1 MRLAGYPQD
10 QHLPRCCTWLNLAP
24 AGWLRPGAFFR
35 VCDAEKPQNAPR
47 ALKSCIS
54 KIRVIRLSLLNQ
66 PMKFKMNIE
75 NFAKMRALQNAHTS
89 ANTQFLDHVLSGAQG
104 DEIREKILTKR
115 LQFDTTPVLYSM
127 VENLCGLLDC
137 SKREFWKW
145 LSLRLAT
152 KPKRFSVIPMSK
164 RRVTASANLKRLKP
178 CPCSHSMG

>member
-137 SKREFWKW
+137 SKREFLEMAVVEACNKAEAVFGDTYVE
-145 LSLRLAT
+145 AT
-152 KPKRFSVIPMSK
+152 GHGFGEPEE
-164 RRVTASANLKRLKP
+164 A
-178 CPCSHSMG
+178 